1 MPSKNR
7 ESAPTAHLNASAKC
21 VCGSANFQILS
32 EHAMLHK
39 NSTTTTKKLILYSR
53 TSAQLSVAPATSHL
67 LTCGFRA
74 LSKSCLKIANSQIL
88 PSTPHSKKQRCP
100 NFPKLAFKP
109 PKAIELSQFLCFRY
123 NVLDS
128 GRKSL
133 GQKRKQ
139 SLSTRLKSRRGD
151 GDEALYAANHSSV
164 VFVMFKN
171 FQRA

>member
-53 TSAQLSVAPATSHL
+53 TSTQLSVAPATSHL

-109 PKAIELSQFLCFRY
+109 PKAIELES
-123 NVLDS
+123 VLVF
-128 GRKSL
+128 SL
-133 GQKRKQ
+133 QRFGQWKKISRPKEKTKLVHPIKVAKR
-139 SLSTRLKSRRGD
+139 RRRRG
-151 GDEALYAANHSSV
+151 ALRS
-164 VFVMFKN
+164 
-171 FQRA
+171 QPQ